1 MSDKFILIKEVA
13 LNNNCPECFSKEGL
27 QLAFKQRFIETTF
40 YKSITSEI
48 KHTMACKTCDSDIY
62 PERWTEDIE
71 RVVEYQQKAFVPK
84 KTSRKLKKAS
94 WFLIGIIGVI
104 LIAILA
110 AIFYLEL

>member
-1 MSDKFILIKEVA
+1 MHDTFILIKEVA

-27 QLAFKQRFIETTF
+27 RLAFKQRFIETNF
-40 YKSITSEI
+40 YKSITAEI
-48 KHTMACKTCDSDIY
+48 KHTITCKTCNSDIY

-104 LIAILA
+104 LIIILVA
-110 AIFYLEL
+110 VFYLEL

>member
-27 QLAFKQRFIETTF
+27 QLSFRQRLIETTF

-48 KHTMACKTCDSDIY
+48 KHTMTCKTCNSDIY

-71 RVVEYQQKAFVPK
+71 RVVEYQHKAFVPK
-84 KTSRKLKKAS
+84 KASTYLKKAS
-94 WFLIGIIGVI
+94 WILIGIIGVI
-104 LIAILA
+104 VTAILIAV
-110 AIFYLEL
+110 FYLEL